1 MGVIFSLFYGFFLF
15 LKFLQLVYT
24 DLVNFFA
31 PAYRLVINLYNCI
44 GGTSLRGET
53 PTERLK
59 LKEF

>member
-1 MGVIFSLFYGFFLF
+1 MGVIFSLFYGLF
-15 LKFLQLVYT
+15 LFLQLVYT

-59 LKEF
+59 LKDL